1 MGLLSDK
8 VAVITGGISGLG
20 RASALRYAAEGA
32 RVVVADINAER
43 GANAAAEM
51 SASGASIEFIQV
63 DVTSEES
70 QRALFADVVSRYGQ
84 VDTVLAAAGVSSSGY
99 ISGEVR
105 EVEAEPEERMFHP
118 RAREEWER
126 GLAVYVTGVML
137 TNQMAIRHMLAKG
150 NARFNRK
157 HCVHC
162 GRRPLPGAS
171 DYCVSKAAVIMLTQ
185 PSRRNT
191 APVIRVNAIGPG
203 FIETPMTANIRQSP
217 EWMETVMQMTP
228 MQRMGQ
234 ANEIASTA
242 LFLAS
247 DESSY
252 FTGQTLSQWRDV
264 HGLRN

>member
-43 GANAAAEM
+43 GTNAAAEM
-51 SASGASIEFIQV
+51 SAGGAPIEFIQV
-63 DVTSEES
+63 DVTSEQS
-70 QRALFADVVSRYGQ
+70 QQALFDDVVSRYGQ

-99 ISGEVR
+99 ISGEVS
-105 EVEAEPEERMFHP
+105 EVEADPEERMFHN
-118 RAREEWER
+118 RLLEDWEKVM
-126 GLAVYVTGVML
+126 AVNVTGVML

-150 NARFNRK
+150 NAGSIVNIASIA
-157 HCVHC
+157 

-185 PSRRNT
+185 TVATEYSTSN
-191 APVIRVNAIGPG
+191 IRVNAIGPG

-252 FTGQTLSQWRDV
+252 FTGQTLFPN
-264 HGLRN
+264 GGMFTG

>member
-1 MGLLSDK
+1 MGLLDNK

-43 GANAAAEM
+43 GTNAAAEM

-63 DVTSEES
+63 DVTSKES
-70 QRALFADVVSRYGQ
+70 QQALFDDVVSRYGQ

-99 ISGEVR
+99 ISGEVS
-105 EVEAEPEERMFHP
+105 EVEADPEERMFHN
-118 RAREEWER
+118 RMLEDWEKVM
-126 GLAVYVTGVML
+126 AVNVTGVML
-137 TNQMAIRHMLAKG
+137 TNQMAIKHMLAKG
-150 NARFNRK
+150 NAGSIVNIASIA
-157 HCVHC
+157 

-185 PSRRNT
+185 TVATEYSTSN
-191 APVIRVNAIGPG
+191 IRVNAIGPG

-217 EWMETVMQMTP
+217 EWMDTVMQMTP

-247 DESSY
+247 EESSY
-252 FTGQTLSQWRDV
+252 FTGQTLFPN
-264 HGLRN
+264 GGMFTG

>member
-1 MGLLSDK
+1 MGLLDNK

-51 SASGASIEFIQV
+51 SAGGASIEFIQV
-63 DVTSEES
+63 DVTSKES
-70 QRALFADVVSRYGQ
+70 QQALFDDVVSRYGR

-99 ISGEVR
+99 ISGEVS
-105 EVEAEPEERMFHP
+105 EVEADPEERMFHN
-118 RAREEWER
+118 RMLEDWEKVM
-126 GLAVYVTGVML
+126 AVNVTGVML
-137 TNQMAIRHMLAKG
+137 TNQMAIKHMLAKG
-150 NARFNRK
+150 NAGSIVNIASIA
-157 HCVHC
+157 

-185 PSRRNT
+185 TVATEYSTSN
-191 APVIRVNAIGPG
+191 IRVNAIGPG

-217 EWMETVMQMTP
+217 EWMDTVMQMTP

-247 DESSY
+247 EESSY
-252 FTGQTLSQWRDV
+252 FTGQTLFPN
-264 HGLRN
+264 GGMFTG

>member
-1 MGLLSDK
+1 MGLLGDK

-51 SASGASIEFIQV
+51 SAGGASIEFIQV
-63 DVTSEES
+63 DVTSEQS
-70 QRALFADVVSRYGQ
+70 QQALFDDVVSRYGQ

-99 ISGEVR
+99 ISGEVS
-105 EVEAEPEERMFHP
+105 EVEADPEERMFHN
-118 RAREEWER
+118 RMLEDWEKVM
-126 GLAVYVTGVML
+126 AVNVTGVML

-150 NARFNRK
+150 NAGSIVNIASIA
-157 HCVHC
+157 
-162 GRRPLPGAS
+162 GRRSLPGAS

-185 PSRRNT
+185 TVATEYSTHN
-191 APVIRVNAIGPG
+191 IRVNAIGPG

-252 FTGQTLSQWRDV
+252 FTGQTLFPN
-264 HGLRN
+264 GGMFTG

>member
-1 MGLLSDK
+1 MGLLDNK

-20 RASALRYAAEGA
+20 RARALRYAAEGA

-51 SASGASIEFIQV
+51 SAGGASIEFIQV
-63 DVTSEES
+63 DVTSKES
-70 QRALFADVVSRYGQ
+70 QQALFDDVVSRYGQ
-84 VDTVLAAAGVSSSGY
+84 GDTVLAAAGVSSSGY
-99 ISGEVR
+99 ISGEVS
-105 EVEAEPEERMFHP
+105 EVEADPEERMFHN
-118 RAREEWER
+118 RMLEDWEKVM
-126 GLAVYVTGVML
+126 AVNVTGVML
-137 TNQMAIRHMLAKG
+137 TNQMAIKHMLAKG
-150 NARFNRK
+150 NAGSIVNIASIA
-157 HCVHC
+157 

-185 PSRRNT
+185 TVATEYSTSN
-191 APVIRVNAIGPG
+191 IRVNAIGPG

-217 EWMETVMQMTP
+217 EWMDTVMQMTP

-247 DESSY
+247 EESSY
-252 FTGQTLSQWRDV
+252 FTGQTLFPN
-264 HGLRN
+264 GGMFTG

>member
-51 SASGASIEFIQV
+51 SAGGAPIEFIQV
-63 DVTSEES
+63 DVTSEQS
-70 QRALFADVVSRYGQ
+70 QQALFDDVVSRYGQ

-99 ISGEVR
+99 ISGEVS
-105 EVEAEPEERMFHP
+105 EVEADPEERMFHN
-118 RAREEWER
+118 RMLEDWEKVM
-126 GLAVYVTGVML
+126 AVNVTGVML

-150 NARFNRK
+150 NAGSIVNIASIA
-157 HCVHC
+157 

-185 PSRRNT
+185 TVATEYSTHN
-191 APVIRVNAIGPG
+191 IRVNAIGPG

-252 FTGQTLSQWRDV
+252 FTGQTLFPN
-264 HGLRN
+264 GGMFTG

>member
-1 MGLLSDK
+1 MGLLNDK

-51 SASGASIEFIQV
+51 SSGGASIEFIQV
-63 DVTSEES
+63 DVTSKES
-70 QRALFADVVSRYGQ
+70 QQALFDDVVSGYGQ

-99 ISGEVR
+99 ISGEVS
-105 EVEAEPEERMFHP
+105 EVEADPEERMFHN
-118 RAREEWER
+118 RMLEDWEKVM
-126 GLAVYVTGVML
+126 AVNVTGVML
-137 TNQMAIRHMLAKG
+137 TNQMAIKHMLAKG
-150 NARFNRK
+150 NAGSIVNIASIA
-157 HCVHC
+157 

-185 PSRRNT
+185 TVATEYSTSN
-191 APVIRVNAIGPG
+191 IRVNAIGPG

-217 EWMETVMQMTP
+217 EWMDTVMQMTP

-252 FTGQTLSQWRDV
+252 FTGQTLFPN
-264 HGLRN
+264 GGMFTG

>member
-1 MGLLSDK
+1 MGLLTDK

-51 SASGASIEFIQV
+51 SAGGAAIEFIQV
-63 DVTSEES
+63 DVTSETS
-70 QRALFADVVSRYGQ
+70 QQALFDDVVSRYGQ

-99 ISGEVR
+99 ISGEVS
-105 EVEAEPEERMFHP
+105 EVEAEPEERMFHN
-118 RAREEWER
+118 RTLEDWEKVM
-126 GLAVYVTGVML
+126 AVNVTGVML
-137 TNQMAIRHMLAKG
+137 TNQMAIKHMLAKG
-150 NARFNRK
+150 NAGSIVNIASIA
-157 HCVHC
+157 

-185 PSRRNT
+185 TVATEYSTSN
-191 APVIRVNAIGPG
+191 IRVNAIGPG

-217 EWMETVMQMTP
+217 EWMDTVMQMTP

-252 FTGQTLSQWRDV
+252 FTGQTLFPN
-264 HGLRN
+264 GGMFTG

>member
-43 GANAAAEM
+43 GTNAAAEM
-51 SASGASIEFIQV
+51 SAGGAPIEFIQV
-63 DVTSEES
+63 DVTSEQS
-70 QRALFADVVSRYGQ
+70 QQALFDDVVSRYGQ

-99 ISGEVR
+99 ISGEVS
-105 EVEAEPEERMFHP
+105 EVEADPEERMFHN
-118 RAREEWER
+118 RLLEDWEKVM
-126 GLAVYVTGVML
+126 AVNVTGVML
-137 TNQMAIRHMLAKG
+137 TNQIAIRHMLAKG
-150 NARFNRK
+150 NAGSIVNIASIA
-157 HCVHC
+157 

-185 PSRRNT
+185 TVATEYSTSN
-191 APVIRVNAIGPG
+191 IRVNAIGPG

-252 FTGQTLSQWRDV
+252 FTGQTLFPN
-264 HGLRN
+264 GGMFTG

>member
-1 MGLLSDK
+1 MGLLDNK

-51 SASGASIEFIQV
+51 SAGGASIEFIQV
-63 DVTSEES
+63 DVTSKES
-70 QRALFADVVSRYGQ
+70 QQALFDDVVSRYGQ
-84 VDTVLAAAGVSSSGY
+84 VDTVLAAAGGSSSGY
-99 ISGEVR
+99 ISGEVS
-105 EVEAEPEERMFHP
+105 EVEADPEERMFHN
-118 RAREEWER
+118 RMLEDWEKVM
-126 GLAVYVTGVML
+126 AVNVTGVML
-137 TNQMAIRHMLAKG
+137 TNQMAIKHMLAKG
-150 NARFNRK
+150 NAGSIVNIASIA
-157 HCVHC
+157 

-185 PSRRNT
+185 TVATEYSTSN
-191 APVIRVNAIGPG
+191 IRVNAIGPG

-217 EWMETVMQMTP
+217 EWMDTVMQMTP

-247 DESSY
+247 EESSY
-252 FTGQTLSQWRDV
+252 FTGQTLFPN
-264 HGLRN
+264 GGMFTG

>member
-1 MGLLSDK
+1 MGLLNDK

-32 RVVVADINAER
+32 RVIVADINAER

-51 SASGASIEFIQV
+51 SAGGASIEFIQV
-63 DVTSEES
+63 DVTSKES
-70 QRALFADVVSRYGQ
+70 QQALFDDVVSRYGQ

-99 ISGEVR
+99 ISGEVS
-105 EVEAEPEERMFHP
+105 EVEAEPEERMFHN
-118 RAREEWER
+118 RTLADWEKVM
-126 GLAVYVTGVML
+126 AVNVTGVML
-137 TNQMAIRHMLAKG
+137 TNQIAIKHMLANG
-150 NARFNRK
+150 NAGSIVNIASIA
-157 HCVHC
+157 

-185 PSRRNT
+185 TVATEYSTSN
-191 APVIRVNAIGPG
+191 IRVNAIGPG

-252 FTGQTLSQWRDV
+252 FTGQTLFPN
-264 HGLRN
+264 GGMFTG

>member
-1 MGLLSDK
+1 MGLLNDK

-51 SASGASIEFIQV
+51 SAGGASIEFIQV
-63 DVTSEES
+63 DVTSKES
-70 QRALFADVVSRYGQ
+70 QQALFDDVVSRYGQ

-99 ISGEVR
+99 ISGEVS
-105 EVEAEPEERMFHP
+105 EVEAEPEERMFHN
-118 RAREEWER
+118 RTLEDWEKVM
-126 GLAVYVTGVML
+126 AVNVTGVML
-137 TNQMAIRHMLAKG
+137 TNQMAIKHMLAKG
-150 NARFNRK
+150 NAGSIVNIASIA
-157 HCVHC
+157 

-185 PSRRNT
+185 TVATEYSTSN
-191 APVIRVNAIGPG
+191 IRINAIGPG
-203 FIETPMTANIRQSP
+203 FIDTPMTANIRQSP
-217 EWMETVMQMTP
+217 EWMDTVMQMTP

-252 FTGQTLSQWRDV
+252 FTGQTLFPN
-264 HGLRN
+264 GGMFTG

>member
-1 MGLLSDK
+1 MGLLDNK

-20 RASALRYAAEGA
+20 RASAMRYAAEGA

-51 SASGASIEFIQV
+51 SAGGASIEFIQV
-63 DVTSEES
+63 DVTSKES
-70 QRALFADVVSRYGQ
+70 QQALFDDVVSRYGQ

-99 ISGEVR
+99 ISGEVS
-105 EVEAEPEERMFHP
+105 EVEADPEERMFHN
-118 RAREEWER
+118 RMLEDWEKVM
-126 GLAVYVTGVML
+126 AVNVTGVML
-137 TNQMAIRHMLAKG
+137 TNQMAIKHMLAKG
-150 NARFNRK
+150 NAGSIVNIASIA
-157 HCVHC
+157 

-185 PSRRNT
+185 TVATEYSTSN
-191 APVIRVNAIGPG
+191 IRVNAIGPG

-217 EWMETVMQMTP
+217 EWMDTVMQMTP

-247 DESSY
+247 EESSY
-252 FTGQTLSQWRDV
+252 FTGQTLFPN
-264 HGLRN
+264 GGMFTG

>member
-1 MGLLSDK
+1 MGLLDNK

-20 RASALRYAAEGA
+20 RASALRYADEGA

-51 SASGASIEFIQV
+51 SAGGASIEFIQV
-63 DVTSEES
+63 DVTSKES
-70 QRALFADVVSRYGQ
+70 QQALFDDVVSRYGQ

-99 ISGEVR
+99 ISGEVS
-105 EVEAEPEERMFHP
+105 EVEADPEERMFHN
-118 RAREEWER
+118 RMLEDWEKVM
-126 GLAVYVTGVML
+126 AVNVTGVML
-137 TNQMAIRHMLAKG
+137 TNQMAIKHMLAKG
-150 NARFNRK
+150 NAGSIVNIASIA
-157 HCVHC
+157 

-185 PSRRNT
+185 TVATEYSTSN
-191 APVIRVNAIGPG
+191 IRVNAIGPG

-217 EWMETVMQMTP
+217 EWMDTVMQMTP

-247 DESSY
+247 EESSY
-252 FTGQTLSQWRDV
+252 FTGQTLFPN
-264 HGLRN
+264 GGMFTG

>member
-1 MGLLSDK
+1 MGLLDNK

-51 SASGASIEFIQV
+51 SAGGASIEFIQV
-63 DVTSEES
+63 DVTSKES
-70 QRALFADVVSRYGQ
+70 QQALFDDVVSRYGQ

-99 ISGEVR
+99 ISGEVS
-105 EVEAEPEERMFHP
+105 EVEAEPEERMFHN
-118 RAREEWER
+118 RTLEDWEKVM
-126 GLAVYVTGVML
+126 AVNVTGVML
-137 TNQMAIRHMLAKG
+137 TNQMAIKHMLAKG
-150 NARFNRK
+150 NAGSIVNIASIA
-157 HCVHC
+157 

-185 PSRRNT
+185 TVATEYSTSN
-191 APVIRVNAIGPG
+191 IRVNAIGPG

-217 EWMETVMQMTP
+217 EWMDTVMQMTP

-247 DESSY
+247 EESSY
-252 FTGQTLSQWRDV
+252 FTGQTLFPN
-264 HGLRN
+264 GGMFTG

>member
-51 SASGASIEFIQV
+51 SAGGASIEFIQV
-63 DVTSEES
+63 DVTSEQS
-70 QRALFADVVSRYGQ
+70 QQALFDDVVSRYGQ

-99 ISGEVR
+99 ISGEVS
-105 EVEAEPEERMFHP
+105 EVEADPEERMFHN
-118 RAREEWER
+118 RMLEDWEKVM
-126 GLAVYVTGVML
+126 AVNVTGVML

-150 NARFNRK
+150 NAGSIVNIASIA
-157 HCVHC
+157 

-185 PSRRNT
+185 TVATEYSTHN
-191 APVIRVNAIGPG
+191 IRVNAIGPG

-252 FTGQTLSQWRDV
+252 MTGTELIIDG
-264 HGLRN
+264 GLCA

>member
-1 MGLLSDK
+1 MGLLDNK

-51 SASGASIEFIQV
+51 SAGGASIEFIQV
-63 DVTSEES
+63 DVTSKKS
-70 QRALFADVVSRYGQ
+70 QQALFDDVVSRYGQ

-99 ISGEVR
+99 ISGEVS
-105 EVEAEPEERMFHP
+105 EVEADPEERMFHN
-118 RAREEWER
+118 RMLEDWEKVM
-126 GLAVYVTGVML
+126 AVNVTGVML
-137 TNQMAIRHMLAKG
+137 TNQMAIKHMLAKG
-150 NARFNRK
+150 NAGSIVNIASIA
-157 HCVHC
+157 

-185 PSRRNT
+185 TVATEYSTSN
-191 APVIRVNAIGPG
+191 IRVNAIGPG

-217 EWMETVMQMTP
+217 EWMDTVMQMTP

-247 DESSY
+247 EESSY
-252 FTGQTLSQWRDV
+252 FTGQTLFPN
-264 HGLRN
+264 GGMFTG

>member
-1 MGLLSDK
+1 MGLLNDK

-32 RVVVADINAER
+32 RVIVADINAER

-51 SASGASIEFIQV
+51 SAGGASIEFIQV
-63 DVTSEES
+63 DVTSKES
-70 QRALFADVVSRYGQ
+70 QQALFDDVVSRYGQ

-99 ISGEVR
+99 ISGEVS
-105 EVEAEPEERMFHP
+105 EVEAEPEERMFHN
-118 RAREEWER
+118 RTLEDWEKVM
-126 GLAVYVTGVML
+126 AVNVTGVML
-137 TNQMAIRHMLAKG
+137 TNQMAIKHMLAKG
-150 NARFNRK
+150 NAGSIVNIASIA
-157 HCVHC
+157 
-162 GRRPLPGAS
+162 GRRPWPGAS

-185 PSRRNT
+185 TVATEYSTSN
-191 APVIRVNAIGPG
+191 IRINAIGPG

-217 EWMETVMQMTP
+217 EWMDTVMQMTP

-252 FTGQTLSQWRDV
+252 FTGQTLFPN
-264 HGLRN
+264 GGMFTG

>member
-8 VAVITGGISGLG
+8 VAVITGGSSGLG

-51 SASGASIEFIQV
+51 SAGGASIEFIQV
-63 DVTSEES
+63 DVTSEQS
-70 QRALFADVVSRYGQ
+70 QQALFDDVVSRYGQ

-99 ISGEVR
+99 ISGEVS
-105 EVEAEPEERMFHP
+105 EVEADPEERMFHN
-118 RAREEWER
+118 RMLEDWEKVM
-126 GLAVYVTGVML
+126 AVNVTGVML

-150 NARFNRK
+150 NAGSIVNIASIA
-157 HCVHC
+157 

-185 PSRRNT
+185 TVATEYSTHN
-191 APVIRVNAIGPG
+191 IRVNAIGPG

-252 FTGQTLSQWRDV
+252 FTGQTLFPN
-264 HGLRN
+264 GGMFTG

>member
-1 MGLLSDK
+1 MGLLNDK

-51 SASGASIEFIQV
+51 SSGGASIEFIQV
-63 DVTSEES
+63 DVTSKES
-70 QRALFADVVSRYGQ
+70 QQALFDDVVSGYGQ

-99 ISGEVR
+99 ISGEVS
-105 EVEAEPEERMFHP
+105 EVEAEPEERMFHN
-118 RAREEWER
+118 RTLEDWEKVM
-126 GLAVYVTGVML
+126 AVNVTGVML
-137 TNQMAIRHMLAKG
+137 TNQIAIKHMLANG
-150 NARFNRK
+150 NAGSIVNIASIA
-157 HCVHC
+157 

-185 PSRRNT
+185 TVATEYSTSN
-191 APVIRVNAIGPG
+191 IRVNAIGPG

-252 FTGQTLSQWRDV
+252 FTGQTLFPN
-264 HGLRN
+264 GGMFTG

>member
-1 MGLLSDK
+1 MGLLDNK

-51 SASGASIEFIQV
+51 SAGGASIEFIQV
-63 DVTSEES
+63 DVTSKES
-70 QRALFADVVSRYGQ
+70 QQALFDDVVSRYGQ

-99 ISGEVR
+99 ISGEVS
-105 EVEAEPEERMFHP
+105 EVEADPEGRMFHN
-118 RAREEWER
+118 RMLEDWEKVM
-126 GLAVYVTGVML
+126 AVNVTGVML
-137 TNQMAIRHMLAKG
+137 TNQMAIKHMLAKG
-150 NARFNRK
+150 NAGSIVNIASIA
-157 HCVHC
+157 

-185 PSRRNT
+185 TVATEYSTSN
-191 APVIRVNAIGPG
+191 IRVNAIGPG

-217 EWMETVMQMTP
+217 EWMDTVMQMTP

-247 DESSY
+247 EESSY
-252 FTGQTLSQWRDV
+252 FTGQTLFPN
-264 HGLRN
+264 GGMFTG

>member
-1 MGLLSDK
+1 MGLLDDK

-51 SASGASIEFIQV
+51 SAGGASIEFIQV
-63 DVTSEES
+63 DVTSKES
-70 QRALFADVVSRYGQ
+70 QQALFDDVVSRYGQ

-99 ISGEVR
+99 ISGEVS
-105 EVEAEPEERMFHP
+105 EVEADPEERMFHN
-118 RAREEWER
+118 RMLEDWEKVM
-126 GLAVYVTGVML
+126 AVNVTGVML
-137 TNQMAIRHMLAKG
+137 TNQMAIKHMLAKG
-150 NARFNRK
+150 NAGSIVNIASIA
-157 HCVHC
+157 

-185 PSRRNT
+185 TVATEYSTSN
-191 APVIRVNAIGPG
+191 IRVNAIGPG

-217 EWMETVMQMTP
+217 EWMDTVMQMTP

-234 ANEIASTA
+234 ASEIASTA

-247 DESSY
+247 EESSY
-252 FTGQTLSQWRDV
+252 FTGQTLFPN
-264 HGLRN
+264 GGMFTG

>member
-1 MGLLSDK
+1 MGLLDNK

-32 RVVVADINAER
+32 RVVVADVNAER

-51 SASGASIEFIQV
+51 SAGGASIEFIQV
-63 DVTSEES
+63 DVTSKES
-70 QRALFADVVSRYGQ
+70 QQALFDDVVSRYGQ

-99 ISGEVR
+99 ISGEVS
-105 EVEAEPEERMFHP
+105 EVEADPEERMFHN
-118 RAREEWER
+118 RMLEDWEKVM
-126 GLAVYVTGVML
+126 AVNVTGVML
-137 TNQMAIRHMLAKG
+137 TNQMAIKHMLAKG
-150 NARFNRK
+150 NAGSIVNIASIA
-157 HCVHC
+157 

-185 PSRRNT
+185 TVATEYSTSN
-191 APVIRVNAIGPG
+191 IRVNAIGPG

-217 EWMETVMQMTP
+217 EWMDTVMQMTP

-247 DESSY
+247 EESSY
-252 FTGQTLSQWRDV
+252 FTGQTLFPN
-264 HGLRN
+264 GGMFTG

>member
-1 MGLLSDK
+1 MGLLDNK

-51 SASGASIEFIQV
+51 SAGGASIEFIQV
-63 DVTSEES
+63 DVTSKES
-70 QRALFADVVSRYGQ
+70 QQALFDDVVSRYGQ

-99 ISGEVR
+99 ISGEVS
-105 EVEAEPEERMFHP
+105 EVEADPEERMFHN
-118 RAREEWER
+118 RMLEDWEKVM
-126 GLAVYVTGVML
+126 AVNVTGVML
-137 TNQMAIRHMLAKG
+137 TNQMAIKHMLAKG
-150 NARFNRK
+150 NAGSIVNIASIA
-157 HCVHC
+157 

-185 PSRRNT
+185 TVATEYSTSN
-191 APVIRVNAIGPG
+191 IRVNAIGPG

-217 EWMETVMQMTP
+217 EWMDTVMQMTP

-247 DESSY
+247 EESSY
-252 FTGQTLSQWRDV
+252 FTGQTLFPN
-264 HGLRN
+264 GGMFTG

>member
-1 MGLLSDK
+1 MGLLDNK

-51 SASGASIEFIQV
+51 SAGGASIEFIQV
-63 DVTSEES
+63 DVTSKES
-70 QRALFADVVSRYGQ
+70 QQALFDDVVSRYGQ

-99 ISGEVR
+99 ISGEVS
-105 EVEAEPEERMFHP
+105 EVEADPEERMFHN
-118 RAREEWER
+118 RMLEDWEKVM
-126 GLAVYVTGVML
+126 AVNVTGVML
-137 TNQMAIRHMLAKG
+137 TNQMAIKHMLAKG
-150 NARFNRK
+150 NAGSIVNIASIA
-157 HCVHC
+157 

-185 PSRRNT
+185 TVATEYSTSN
-191 APVIRVNAIGPG
+191 IRVNAIGPG

-217 EWMETVMQMTP
+217 EWMDTVMQMTP
-228 MQRMGQ
+228 MQRMGH

-247 DESSY
+247 EESSY
-252 FTGQTLSQWRDV
+252 FTGQTLFPN
-264 HGLRN
+264 GGMFTG

>member
-1 MGLLSDK
+1 MGLLDNK

-51 SASGASIEFIQV
+51 SAGGASIEFIQV
-63 DVTSEES
+63 DVTSKES
-70 QRALFADVVSRYGQ
+70 QQALFDDVVSRYGQ

-99 ISGEVR
+99 ISGEVS
-105 EVEAEPEERMFHP
+105 EVEADPEERMFHN
-118 RAREEWER
+118 RILEDWEKVM
-126 GLAVYVTGVML
+126 AVNVTGVML
-137 TNQMAIRHMLAKG
+137 TNQMAIKHMLAMG
-150 NARFNRK
+150 NAGSIVNIASIA
-157 HCVHC
+157 

-185 PSRRNT
+185 TVATEYSTSN
-191 APVIRVNAIGPG
+191 IRVNAIGPG

-217 EWMETVMQMTP
+217 EWMDTVMQMTP

-247 DESSY
+247 EESSY
-252 FTGQTLSQWRDV
+252 FTGQTLFPN
-264 HGLRN
+264 GGMFTG

>member
-1 MGLLSDK
+1 MGLLTDK

-20 RASALRYAAEGA
+20 RASALRYALEGA
-32 RVVVADINAER
+32 TVVVADINADK

-51 SASGASIEFIQV
+51 SAGGAAIEFIQV
-63 DVTSEES
+63 DVTSKES
-70 QRALFADVVSRYGQ
+70 QQALFDDVVSRYGR

-99 ISGEVR
+99 ISGEVS
-105 EVEAEPEERMFHP
+105 EVEADPEERMFHN
-118 RAREEWER
+118 RALDDWEQVM
-126 GLAVYVTGVML
+126 AVNVTGVML
-137 TNQMAIRHMLAKG
+137 TNQIAIQHMLAKQTKG
-150 NARFNRK
+150 SIVNIASIA
-157 HCVHC
+157 

-171 DYCVSKAAVIMLTQ
+171 DYCVSKAAVIMLTKTVATEY
-185 PSRRNT
+185 ST
-191 APVIRVNAIGPG
+191 LGIRVNAIGPG

-234 ANEIASTA
+234 ASEIASTA

-252 FTGQTLSQWRDV
+252 FNGQTLFPNGGMFV
-264 HGLRN
+264 G